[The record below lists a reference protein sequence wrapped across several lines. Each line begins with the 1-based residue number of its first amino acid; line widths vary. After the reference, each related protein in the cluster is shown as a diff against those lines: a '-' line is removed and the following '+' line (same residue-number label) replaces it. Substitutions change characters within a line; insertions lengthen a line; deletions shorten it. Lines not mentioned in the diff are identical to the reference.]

1 MASERSRDTFLRA
14 MGGFH
19 HTIYELT
26 GGRIGSSLVGMP
38 VVVLTTIGRKSGKP
52 RTTMLTAPV
61 EEGDKLVLV
70 ASKGGDDRHPLWYLN
85 LKANPEVEVV
95 VHRRKQRMLARVA
108 DPDEKAELWPRVTRK
123 YRGYAG
129 YQRKTSREIPL
140 VILEP
145 MEASR

>member
-1 MASERSRDTFLRA
+1 MSSAHSRDTFLRI
-14 MGGFH
+14 MGGLH
-19 HTIYELT
+19 HSIFKLT
-26 GGRIGSSLVGMP
+26 GGRIGSSIVGMP
-38 VVVLTTIGRKSGKP
+38 VVVLTTTGRKSGQP

-61 EEGDKLVLV
+61 EEDDKLVLV

-95 VHRRKQRMLARVA
+95 VHRRKKRMLARVA
-108 DPDEKAELWPRVTRK
+108 TAEEKSELWPRVTRK

-129 YQRKTSREIPL
+129 YQRKTSRDIPV

-145 MEASR
+145 LEQS